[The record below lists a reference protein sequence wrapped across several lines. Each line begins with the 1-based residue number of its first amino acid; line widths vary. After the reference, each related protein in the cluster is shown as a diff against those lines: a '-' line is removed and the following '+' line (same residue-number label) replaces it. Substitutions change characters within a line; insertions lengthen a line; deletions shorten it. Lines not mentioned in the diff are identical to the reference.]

1 MDKNVFDK
9 MSDSYESF
17 HFEDSEIHMGNDTL
31 YISPKLKLILG
42 WSLFVLCCVL
52 VYAIM
57 GNPFT
62 NLGVKEEPGDIKQE
76 VLKSDVDTDEAH
88 ETILPYEKNEDE
100 DLNAFIMDYFA
111 AITTCDNQKLQ
122 DMVTDPS
129 PYSSDELLQK
139 KAEFITSYDN
149 ITVYTKDGPDEGS
162 YVAFVVSNLTI
173 KDVNS
178 SPYDIVVLYIVTG
191 AQGFRIMNGTLPAE
205 TQEYIA
211 KIKGDKDIQKVF
223 SSVAKQNEKLTKKDS
238 TLKDFYDI
246 ISKRNVEVNSGAD
259 VNQTTTT
266 ENKADETENNETEN
280 NEPENNEP
288 ENNETENN
296 ANDDTDNNEEPP
308 AQ

>member
-17 HFEDSEIHMGNDTL
+17 HFKDTELHMGNDTL

-62 NLGVKEEPGDIKQE
+62 SMGVKEKTEDLKQE
-76 VLKSDVDTDEAH
+76 VLKSDVDMDETH
-88 ETILPYEKNEDE
+88 ETILPYEKNQDE

-111 AITTCDNQKLQ
+111 AITACDNQKLQ
-122 DMVTDPS
+122 DMVTDAS
-129 PYSSDELLQK
+129 PYSSDELLKK
-139 KAEFITSYDN
+139 KAEFITAYDN
-149 ITVYTKDGPDEGS
+149 ITVYTKDGPEEGS

-178 SPYDIVVLYIVTG
+178 SPYDIVVLYIVNG
-191 AQGFRIMNGTLPAE
+191 AQGFKIMNSALPEE

-211 KIKGDKDIQKVF
+211 KVKGDKDIQKVF
-223 SSVAKQNEKLTKKDS
+223 QSVEKQNKKLVEKDT
-238 TLKDFYDI
+238 TLKDFYEI
-246 ISKRNVEVNSGAD
+246 ISRRNVEVNSGAD
-259 VNQTTTT
+259 VNQTATT
-266 ENKADETENNETEN
+266 ESKADDTD
-280 NEPENNEP
+280 NNEP

-296 ANDDTDNNEEPP
+296 EADNNENNGTDNNEEPP
-308 AQ
+308 AE

>member
-9 MSDSYESF
+9 MSDYSESF
-17 HFEDSEIHMGNDTL
+17 HFKDSELHVGNDTL

-62 NLGVKEEPGDIKQE
+62 KGALKDSPEDIKKE
-76 VLKSDVDTDEAH
+76 VLDLDVDADETH
-88 ETILPYEKNEDE
+88 ETILPYEKNQDE
-100 DLNAFIMDYFA
+100 DLNAFIMEYFA
-111 AITTCDNQKLQ
+111 AITECDNQKLQ
-122 DMVTDPS
+122 DMVTDAS
-129 PYSSDELLQK
+129 QYSSDELLKK
-139 KAEFITSYDN
+139 KAEFITAYDN

-162 YVAFVVSNLTI
+162 YVAFVVSNLSI
-173 KDVNS
+173 SGVNS

-259 VNQTTTT
+259 VNQTVTT
-266 ENKADETENNETEN
+266 ENKADENEN

-296 ANDDTDNNEEPP
+296 ENNETDNNEEPP

>member
-1 MDKNVFDK
+1 
-9 MSDSYESF
+9 
-17 HFEDSEIHMGNDTL
+17 
-31 YISPKLKLILG
+31 
-42 WSLFVLCCVL
+42 
-52 VYAIM
+52 M

-62 NLGVKEEPGDIKQE
+62 KGALKDSPEDIKKE
-76 VLKSDVDTDEAH
+76 VLDLDVDADETH
-88 ETILPYEKNEDE
+88 ETILPYEKNQDE
-100 DLNAFIMDYFA
+100 DLNAFIMEYFA
-111 AITTCDNQKLQ
+111 AITECDNQKLQ
-122 DMVTDPS
+122 DMVTDAS
-129 PYSSDELLQK
+129 QYSSDELLKK
-139 KAEFITSYDN
+139 KAEFITAYDN

-162 YVAFVVSNLTI
+162 YVAFVVSNLSI
-173 KDVNS
+173 SGVNS

-259 VNQTTTT
+259 VNQTVTT
-266 ENKADETENNETEN
+266 ENKADENEN

-296 ANDDTDNNEEPP
+296 ENNETDNNEEPP